1 MPHATPMLDLARIP
15 VGNMANIVKAAKKAG
30 QPAHTTMDV
39 MIFASHAA
47 PHVEPGRVEV
57 RVAEFY
63 RQLEALLHPEEARA
77 AAKGPHGTGTAP
89 TTSGD
94 VRRRPDALTSRS
106 ETGSRE
112 HRDEHRWE
120 QYVPGYEED
129 KVRPSHAQD
138 RDQPRGRKFPRTA
151 GHATETQIS
160 EENVGHK
167 LLRGLG
173 WQQGSGLGAEGAG
186 IVEPIRAHAA
196 SDRSGIGSGESV
208 VPTLQ
213 DGSIDYAAYRKQLS
227 SHYHTRFG
235 DR

>member
-1 MPHATPMLDLARIP
+1 MLDLARIP

-39 MIFASHAA
+39 MVFASHAA

-77 AAKGPHGTGTAP
+77 AAKTWQGIAP
-89 TTSGD
+89 TTSAND
-94 VRRRPDALTSRS
+94 RKRTDASCSRS
-106 ETGSRE
+106 DTGSRE

-129 KVRPSHAQD
+129 KVRPSHGQD
-138 RDQPRGRKFPRTA
+138 RDQPRGRKLPRTA
-151 GHATETQIS
+151 GRDVPATETQIS